1 MDTRPESVRP
11 SPSRTFPVGSG
22 RGEASVGDDKMEARG
37 CIVCTDWGPKL
48 LADVCPVDGVEAQN
62 NDDLEVAAEL
72 EEPAVHPN
80 VLPGPYQPTKSEYLD
95 HCVTHFPFRAW
106 CRHCLESRGREFGH
120 SNQQGSKDPRAA
132 AVVSFDYAFISDTSD
147 SSKIKLAPVSS
158 FVTRIVGGSNISVSL
173 DSGSN
178 TYTISYVDI
187 TFNPTFNSIMYGN
200 ITLQTSSSSVYEA
213 IANNN
218 SSVLNGIFTY
228 TISNGG
234 NVNIAAVEVKC
245 LDTSRIS
252 GNALASGSSAGT
264 LSSTESVKV
273 PYNIGT
279 WFNVNTTTIRFNAGT
294 TSSGIA
300 NDGTT
305 VVSPV
310 LTDSD
315 TKTAY
320 FGWRF
325 GGCDS
330 TTSYDTVEGFS
341 GSGLTNDL
349 DDMTIAGTNPPW
361 NVLSPSNLIYNN
373 PTTIRKF
380 RINIAT
386 NNSHI
391 YFAHSSSTSAG
402 NNDTYGW
409 SPRLYNDAGT
419 QEITNGLIELGDIQI
434 GDGYYRIWKSANIY
448 NAGNLDFNIGGN
460 KFNQ

>member
-1 MDTRPESVRP
+1 MSCINIPPLILSDTFNTWFE
-11 SPSRTFPVGSG
+11 RTNQTIVALNSIQTRGLSASSYNGLKLTSLENCYYDLSISTGPFLGFITTGPTADYGSG
-22 RGEASVGDDKMEARG
+22 TIDDPYKLTLVATGPTMGNESLTGD
-37 CIVCTDWGPKL
+37 
-48 LADVCPVDGVEAQN
+48 
-62 NDDLEVAAEL
+62 
-72 EEPAVHPN
+72 
-80 VLPGPYQPTKSEYLD
+80 
-95 HCVTHFPFRAW
+95 
-106 CRHCLESRGREFGH
+106 
-120 SNQQGSKDPRAA
+120 
-132 AVVSFDYAFISDTSD
+132 DYAFISDTSD

-187 TFNPTFNSIMYGN
+187 TFNPTFNSITDGS

-218 SSVLNGIFTY
+218 SSVLNGILTY

-245 LDTSRIS
+245 LDTNRIS
-252 GNALASGSSAGT
+252 GNAFASGSAAGT
-264 LSSTESVKV
+264 LNSTQPVIV

-279 WFNVNTTTIRFNAGT
+279 WFNVNATTIRFNAGT

-330 TTSYDTVEGFS
+330 TVSYDTVEGFS
-341 GSGLTNDL
+341 ESGLTNDL
-349 DDMTIAGTNPPW
+349 VDMTIAGTNPPW
-361 NVLSPSNLIYNN
+361 NAPSPSNLIYNN

-380 RINIAT
+380 RINVAT

-419 QEITNGLIELGDIQI
+419 QEITNGLIELGVIQI